1 MDQVFSFSTE
11 LIKRNIDRGEFGLE
25 RESLRVD
32 SEGFLSHTKHPFQE
46 NPGITRDFCENQ
58 VELITDVFDNA
69 DDVLQDLGKL
79 QSQVVQTLH
88 GLEEGRE
95 YLWPF
100 SNPPYVKGESDI
112 PVAQFQGEQKQKTEY
127 RNYLAKK
134 YGKRKMLF
142 SGIHFNYSF
151 SDEMIKDSYR
161 EVVSGAKKA
170 LRQPPGRASKRE
182 MPYQEYKNRVYLD
195 LEKKVT
201 RYSWLIVYLTAASP
215 VTDDSFLQTGEEPQY
230 ASVRCGEQGY
240 WNDFVPVFDYANLET
255 YIQSI
260 EELIRSGQLKAA
272 SELYYPVRLKPKG
285 ENSLEHLRDRGINH
299 IELRML
305 DVNPLSPIGIMKED
319 VEFLHYFLLY
329 LASQDEITLTEE
341 EQRDAIRNEKRGAE
355 FDDTRVMIKE
365 PDGSYRPI
373 RQAALLVLQDMED
386 FYGKLGET
394 TVLRTI
400 QYQKDKLVIPE
411 NRYADRIW
419 HSYGTDYVKRGLRLA
434 GEYEERLLKYRNA
447 KESRQT

>member
-1 MDQVFSFSTE
+1 
-11 LIKRNIDRGEFGLE
+11 
-25 RESLRVD
+25 
-32 SEGFLSHTKHPFQE
+32 
-46 NPGITRDFCENQ
+46 
-58 VELITDVFDNA
+58 
-69 DDVLQDLGKL
+69 
-79 QSQVVQTLH
+79 
-88 GLEEGRE
+88 
-95 YLWPF
+95 
-100 SNPPYVKGESDI
+100 
-112 PVAQFQGEQKQKTEY
+112 
-127 RNYLAKK
+127 
-134 YGKRKMLF
+134 MLF

-151 SDEMIKDSYR
+151 SDEMIQDSYR
-161 EVVSGAKKA
+161 EAVSGAKKT
-170 LRQPPGRASKRE
+170 LRQPPEQASNHE

-201 RYSWLIVYLTAASP
+201 KYSWLIVYLTAASP

-240 WNDFVPVFDYANLET
+240 WNDFVPVFDYESLET

-260 EELIRSGQLKAA
+260 EELIRNGQLKAA

-305 DVNPLSPIGIMKED
+305 DVNPLSPIGVMKED

-329 LASQDEITLTEE
+329 LASQDEITLTAE

-373 RQAALLVLQDMED
+373 RQAALLVLRDMED

-394 TVLRTI
+394 AVLRTI
-400 QYQKDKLVIPE
+400 RYQKDKLLIPQ

-419 HSYGTDYVKRGLRLA
+419 HSYGTDYVKQGLLLA
-434 GEYEERLLKYRNA
+434 GEYEERLLAYRNT
-447 KESRQT
+447 KKCLLCND